1 MMPENHA
8 RTSSALRRC
17 GATVAVIAAAL
28 LVLPSMAS
36 ALTMI
41 DFEGFTHGEIVTAA
55 GGVTIEADNVN
66 RSFDLAVAFDSDFV
80 GVTADPD
87 LQAGDAIWS
96 GGNLQ
101 GENLGRMLILQEND
115 AGCDTGVCSNPDD
128 EGRRPAGTLSFLF
141 EVPVL
146 SFGFDLIDIDSL
158 TLENGAITFYDVAGG
173 SASIDFATLL
183 AGYEIGNNT
192 ANRIKTM
199 DFAELQI
206 GAISKVEFS
215 MGGSGA
221 IDNVNF
227 QVVPEPTTALLMGL
241 GLAGLG
247 YAGRSRQV

>member
-1 MMPENHA
+1 MMPKTHA
-8 RTSSALRRC
+8 TLFRAARRI
-17 GATVAVIAAAL
+17 GAIATAL

-41 DFEGFTHGEIVTAA
+41 DFDGFTHGEVITAA
-55 GGVTIEADNVN
+55 GGVSIVADNFN
-66 RSFDLAVAFDSDFV
+66 RSFDLAVAFDSDFQ
-80 GVTADPD
+80 GPTADAD
-87 LQAGDAIWS
+87 LQAGAAVWS

-115 AGCDTGVCSNPDD
+115 AGCDTGVCESPDD

-173 SASIDFATLL
+173 SASIDFVSLFASS
-183 AGYEIGNNT
+183 ADAVAGNNH
-192 ANRIKTM
+192 ANRFDAI
-199 DFAELQI
+199 DLAQLQL
-206 GAISKVEFS
+206 GAVSKVEFS

-241 GLAGLG
+241 GLAGL
-247 YAGRSRQV
+247 AWSGRSSRI